1 MRKRPVRVWRGT
13 CLRQTPSEQHAVVTS
28 DVTDARPRLVLL
40 ATDSWEQINGIS
52 TLYRAVIETLDQH
65 FSGLCRL
72 LIVHAADAPRET
84 VIGNQHRVV
93 GVAPRIR
100 FRVPQYP
107 ELLTGYISR
116 AQFAKIEREH
126 GNIDV
131 VHVATQGL
139 VGLSA
144 SRYAKLRRKP
154 CVGFYHTHWP
164 AYVSAYLPAAVPSGI
179 RQPLGRMLARRWDQ
193 LVYGRCN
200 PIVVHTARSEQWLPP
215 ALKGRIVRASEFVD
229 CGRFH
234 ADESGADR
242 DRTPGEVV
250 FGFVGRIARE
260 KNLTSILLHADR
272 IKDLGCRLVIVGDG
286 PERSTLSRHQAAFAG
301 WKSGR
306 ELVAMYNQMHLLLL
320 PAESDTLGLVLLEA
334 AACGIPAVALRNT
347 VAADCIEQYGSGV
360 VVDAFDGELFGALR
374 ALVQSERFSTMRR
387 QARAMAADHDILRGT
402 STLLRA
408 WSEASPIESA
418 QGLAATPS
426 AERFFTKRPPTIRRP
441 LTSPFGKRSY
451 FLRRL

>member
-1 MRKRPVRVWRGT
+1 
-13 CLRQTPSEQHAVVTS
+13 VVTS
-28 DVTDARPRLVLL
+28 DVTDARTRLVLL

-52 TLYRAVIETLDQH
+52 TLYRAVIETLDRH

-72 LIVHAADAPRET
+72 LIIHAADAPRESSL
-84 VIGNQHRVV
+84 GDQHRVI

-107 ELLTGYISR
+107 ELLTGYISS
-116 AQFAKIEREH
+116 AQFRKIEQEH

-144 SRYAKLRRKP
+144 SRYAKQRRKP

-164 AYVSAYLPAAVPSGI
+164 AYVSAYLPTAVPSAI
-179 RQPLGRMLARRWDQ
+179 RQPLGRMLAQRWDQ

-215 ALKGRIVRASEFVD
+215 TLKGRIALASEFVD
-229 CGRFH
+229 CRRFQ
-234 ADESGADR
+234 ADENAADR
-242 DRTPGEVV
+242 DRTPGEIV

-260 KNLTSILLHADR
+260 KNLPIILRHADR
-272 IKDLGCRLVIVGDG
+272 IKALGCRLVIVGDG
-286 PERSTLSRHQAAFAG
+286 PERSTLSCHQAAFAG

-306 ELVAMYNQMHLLLL
+306 ELVAMYNQMDLLLL

-347 VAADCIEQYGSGV
+347 VAADCIERYGSGV

-374 ALVQSERFSTMRR
+374 ALVHSERFSTMRIH
-387 QARAMAADHDILRGT
+387 ARAMAADHDILRGT

-408 WSEASPIESA
+408 WSDASPIDSDER
-418 QGLAATPS
+418 LAATAP
-426 AERFFTKRPPTIRRP
+426 AVRFSTERPPTIRRP
-441 LTSPFGKRSY
+441 LISPFAKRGY